1 MGKGRTAPHLHVGV
15 PGNET
20 RALLLLVTWTQ
31 FNDSNCLFFLKS
43 GAINTQIIHRL
54 ESTFTASKELR

>member
-1 MGKGRTAPHLHVGV
+1 MGKGQTAPHLHVGI

-20 RALLLLVTWTQ
+20 CAVLLLVTRTQ
-31 FNDSNCLFFLKS
+31 FNDSNFFVFLKS
-43 GAINTQIIHRL
+43 GAINIQIIHLL